1 MHFCWVSGSTL
12 RIHTP
17 MSQQNSEAA
26 LEGDC
31 SGQAGTRLEGG
42 VSPGNH
48 LVNTTVVTPQ
58 SRLQRALNG
67 PHEVW
72 ESDKLVEASVG

>member
-1 MHFCWVSGSTL
+1 
-12 RIHTP
+12 

-31 SGQAGTRLEGG
+31 SGQAGTRLEGE
-42 VSPGNH
+42 VSPGDH
-48 LVNTTVVTPQ
+48 WVNTIVVTPQ

-67 PHEVW
+67 PQEVW
-72 ESDKLVEASVG
+72 ESDKLVEARVG